1 MKKILFIFLFLLVA
15 GISVAKKVKFAVD
28 MTGQVLNV
36 TGVHIGGDFQTLA
49 GFAGG
54 DWMPGTTPMTQETG
68 DTNIY
73 SIVVDIPAFT
83 KYEYKVIN
91 GDQWYEAEFVPLESR
106 VGYNFNDNRWLWVDS
121 LSNDTTFVG
130 ALLFSGNAPAG
141 LKLLRVVVDMQNE
154 PSVSMAGVHV
164 AGDFQGWDP
173 AKTMLYSFVNSIF
186 EIIAYDT
193 AGTYQFKYY
202 NGNTAGD
209 AENVP
214 SACANAGSRQIAL
227 NMDTVLSVI
236 CFSGCSYCHTAGI
249 DGIDKGLSVQL
260 YPNPIENY
268 SILEWDKAPGA
279 CTVSIYDPSG
289 RLVRNYAPVTE
300 DRLKIERGD
309 LGAGLYFVTLSDVA
323 NFTTTRKL
331 IVE

>member
-154 PSVSMAGVHV
+154 PSVSM
-164 AGDFQGWDP
+164 
-173 AKTMLYSFVNSIF
+173 
-186 EIIAYDT
+186 
-193 AGTYQFKYY
+193 
-202 NGNTAGD
+202 
-209 AENVP
+209 
-214 SACANAGSRQIAL
+214 
-227 NMDTVLSVI
+227 
-236 CFSGCSYCHTAGI
+236 
-249 DGIDKGLSVQL
+249 
-260 YPNPIENY
+260 
-268 SILEWDKAPGA
+268 
-279 CTVSIYDPSG
+279 
-289 RLVRNYAPVTE
+289 
-300 DRLKIERGD
+300 
-309 LGAGLYFVTLSDVA
+309 
-323 NFTTTRKL
+323 
-331 IVE
+331 